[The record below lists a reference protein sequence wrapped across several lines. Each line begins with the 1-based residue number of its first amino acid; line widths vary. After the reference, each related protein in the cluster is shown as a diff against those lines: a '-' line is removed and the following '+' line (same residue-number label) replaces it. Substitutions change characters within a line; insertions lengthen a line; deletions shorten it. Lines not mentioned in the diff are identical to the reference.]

1 MEQHHARLDRPHFR
15 PQRLSARTARS
26 RLGTALLSFYRWT
39 ARKLRERRN
48 LNAVMELSDAQLKD
62 IGLSRYQTE
71 SDVHVY
77 SRD

>member
-1 MEQHHARLDRPHFR
+1 MHGSTPLISGRNDRL
-15 PQRLSARTARS
+15 PQTVQS
-26 RLGTALLSFYRWT
+26 RLLNAFLSLHSWT

-62 IGLSRYQTE
+62 IGLSRYQTQ

>member
-1 MEQHHARLDRPHFR
+1 MHGSTTLISGRDGRQQQKA
-15 PQRLSARTARS
+15 QS
-26 RLGTALLSFYRWT
+26 RLLATLLSFYRWT

-77 SRD
+77 CRD

>member
-1 MEQHHARLDRPHFR
+1 MHGSTTLASGCNGHP
-15 PQRLSARTARS
+15 PRTALS
-26 RLGTALLSFYRWT
+26 RLGTALLSFYRWI

-48 LNAVMELSDAQLKD
+48 LNAVMELTDAQLKD

-71 SDVHVY
+71 SDVHIY